1 MIWQP
6 WLQNVHDE
14 QAQICR
20 TDLQTLYKGCFPF
33 RFSYSSAVFVVFAV
47 FPSPGLYRIGPIF
60 TPAYFRPGCRVR
72 AEKLFS
78 LLTKFSFSFFT
89 TTMVFQKEVKSSAYH
104 SRFQTPFRRRQ
115 EGKTDYYQRK
125 RLISQAKNKYNTPKY
140 RLVVRFTNKDIIAQI
155 VSSQITGDVVF
166 TCAYAHEL
174 PRYGINHGLTNWSA
188 AYAVGLL
195 VGRRALQKLGLDE
208 TYKGVEEVEGEFEL
222 TEAVEDAPRP
232 FKVFLDIGLQRTTTG
247 ARVFGVLKGASDAG
261 LYVPHSPNRFPGWD
275 IEGEELDAELL
286 RKYIFG
292 GHVSE
297 YMEELMDD
305 DEEKFRTLFKGY
317 IADEI
322 EAEDVEDI
330 YTEAH
335 EKIRADPS
343 FKPTEK
349 KFTKE
354 QYAAESKKY
363 RQTKLTKAERDE
375 KIAKKI
381 AAFKAEN

>member
-1 MIWQP
+1 
-6 WLQNVHDE
+6 
-14 QAQICR
+14 
-20 TDLQTLYKGCFPF
+20 
-33 RFSYSSAVFVVFAV
+33 
-47 FPSPGLYRIGPIF
+47 
-60 TPAYFRPGCRVR
+60 
-72 AEKLFS
+72 
-78 LLTKFSFSFFT
+78 
-89 TTMVFQKEVKSSAYH
+89 MV
-104 SRFQTPFRRRQ
+104 T
-115 EGKTDYYQRK
+115 
-125 RLISQAKNKYNTPKY
+125 QAKNKYNSPKY

-155 VSSQITGDVVF
+155 VSSQITGDVVL
-166 TCAYAHEL
+166 TAAYAHEL
-174 PRYGINHGLTNWSA
+174 PKYGIEHGLTNWSA

-195 VGRRALQKLGLDE
+195 VGRRVLQKLGLDE

-275 IEGEELDAELL
+275 IESEELDAELL

-330 YTEAH
+330 YTAAH
-335 EKIRADPS
+335 EKIRADPV

-363 RQTKLTKAERDE
+363 RQVKLTKAERDE
-375 KIAKKI
+375 KIVKKI

>member
-1 MIWQP
+1 MAFDKI
-6 WLQNVHDE
+6 LK
-14 QAQICR
+14 
-20 TDLQTLYKGCFPF
+20 T
-33 RFSYSSAVFVVFAV
+33 
-47 FPSPGLYRIGPIF
+47 
-60 TPAYFRPGCRVR
+60 
-72 AEKLFS
+72 
-78 LLTKFSFSFFT
+78 
-89 TTMVFQKEVKSSAYH
+89 SAYT
-104 SRFQTPFRRRQ
+104 SRFQTPFRRRR

-125 RLISQAKNKYNTPKY
+125 RLVTQHKAKYNTPKY

-166 TCAYAHEL
+166 TSAYAHEL
-174 PRYGINHGLTNWSA
+174 PRYGIKHGLTNWSA

-195 VGRRALQKLGLDE
+195 VARRALQKLGLDE
-208 TYKGVEEVEGEFEL
+208 TYKGVEEPEGEFEI
-222 TEAVEDAPRP
+222 TEAVEDGPRP

-247 ARVFGVLKGASDAG
+247 ARVFGVLKGASDGG

-275 IEGEELDAELL
+275 IEGELDPEIL

-292 GHVSE
+292 GHIAE

-305 DEEKFRTLFKGY
+305 DEEKYRTIFKTY
-317 IADEI
+317 IADGI
-322 EAEDVEDI
+322 ESEDVEDI

-335 EKIRADPS
+335 EKIREDPS

-363 RQTKLTKAERDE
+363 KQHKLTREERKQRVAE
-375 KIAKKI
+375 KIS
-381 AAFKAEN
+381 AFQS